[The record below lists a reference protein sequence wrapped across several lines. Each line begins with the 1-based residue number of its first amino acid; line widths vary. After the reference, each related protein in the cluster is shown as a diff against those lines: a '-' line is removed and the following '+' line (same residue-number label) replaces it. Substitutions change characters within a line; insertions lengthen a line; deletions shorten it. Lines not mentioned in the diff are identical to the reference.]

1 MAGGKI
7 IRITGGVDRT
17 ITENFT
23 GYYENLTMTA
33 GGENIF
39 TAGNTIL
46 GTPKEPE
53 RKTGYFVKGWW
64 TNHKDEPI
72 KRAVYGQKLRFHVQ
86 MNKEKVSVGDI
97 VYFSLYDSDMRSWG
111 NDTIKQDDPIKL
123 EHRKSKEPYIYEK
136 VDENHKI
143 IIEFNTNYAD
153 LANASFKDED
163 GVFELYFWCSYKKKG
178 ETAEHISL
186 PLSFRDYLN
195 LSTIVIDRYKM
206 PGLNPQGTGIAE
218 DMTYG
223 MGKPFKNKNIYAPK
237 ELEAYKKEYADY
249 GFMEKHIVFANGALP
264 EQKEKTIE
272 EVVLVGKKKN
282 KPLPPAEAD
291 NTKVERPP
299 VSIEDVVEAQ
309 EKVRKNNEKAI
320 YSREECYSTQYNRI
334 STGADVRVFDNF
346 SDKDLFW
353 NFENTAE
360 LYFAIG
366 ELQKNLERMIAK
378 FRRNEGGVYE
388 DEALNKAI
396 IENPATDEYCKKV
409 EDYIAEQL
417 KNNFSKLEIVEDKD
431 PYFEVRNGIFKNNK
445 NEREEIAKK
454 DFSRPAYTWKK
465 DWNVLRGETISLNDI
480 WATEVIMKELVFEND
495 IDYIVK
501 YKVTLWDHFGL
512 NLSDMEKIF
521 NIIPSAGE
529 TFVCWFILQH
539 LRGYK
544 PFITKITFEKEFKG
558 DLEKGL
564 LEREE
569 QRKQE
574 KKEKEEFNQKIL
586 DQEIWGSPKL

>member
-218 DMTYG
+218 DMAYG
-223 MGKPFKNKNIYAPK
+223 MGKPFKDKNIYAPK

-264 EQKEKTIE
+264 EQKEKMIE
-272 EVVLVGKKKN
+272 EVVLVGKKKT

-299 VSIEDVVEAQ
+299 VSIEDIVEAQ

-320 YSREECYSTQYNRI
+320 YSREEIEKLGYLVKMTSKLV
-334 STGADVRVFDNF
+334 DE
-346 SDKDLFW
+346 KDLWLDFRHLKALLAW
-353 NFENTAE
+353 
-360 LYFAIG
+360 G
-366 ELQKNLERMIAK
+366 ELSPVLDAMIDK
-378 FRRNEGGVYE
+378 FKRNEGGFFE
-388 DEALNKAI
+388 NEILTKAI
-396 IENPATDEYCKKV
+396 KENPNTKKYCQSV

-417 KNNFSKLEIVEDKD
+417 KNNFSKLEIVEDNE
-431 PYFEVRNGIFKNNK
+431 PYFKEGEDIKNSKKNRKEINK
-445 NEREEIAKK
+445 INKE
-454 DFSRPAYTWKK
+454 FNRPAYSYWDKNNLV
-465 DWNVLRGETISLNDI
+465 DNLISGKTLALNDI
-480 WATEVIMKELVFEND
+480 WATEVILKELYFDDEK
-495 IDYIVK
+495 K
-501 YKVTLWDHFGL
+501 YFAKYQVTLWDHFGL
-512 NLSDMEKIF
+512 DKPDLEKF
-521 NIIPSAGE
+521 YSYGAGFRAW
-529 TFVCWFILQH
+529 FVLQH
-539 LRGYK
+539 LKGYK
-544 PFITKITFEKEFKG
+544 PFLTKITFEKEFKG

-569 QRKQE
+569 QREQE

-586 DQEIWGSPKL
+586 NEEIWGSPKL